1 MSKNDTILRELL
13 EGTIGRMLTEKKE
26 VLDEEKRVKQEEEE
40 KVLFV
45 KTQLA
50 ETLQRVDWDA
60 MGMTEAKKILFDLE
74 KLSSSLA
81 KKL

>member
-13 EGTIGRMLTEKKE
+13 KETIGRMLTEKKE